1 MQYMSATLIRRDKE
15 YRPDGIV
22 IEIVVWAVAP
32 PVPGSRHTYKYRL
45 YAGRG
50 GQTLVRYDNEAGKG
64 DHKHM
69 GAHETEVPFTF
80 VSLAHTLRDFLADVD
95 ALTGEKP

>member
-1 MQYMSATLIRRDKE
+1 M
-15 YRPDGIV
+15 
-22 IEIVVWAVAP
+22 
-32 PVPGSRHTYKYRL
+32 
-45 YAGRG
+45 
-50 GQTLVRYDNEAGKG
+50 VRYDNEAGKG